1 MKRCAKLVL
10 KWLWTHSEWVSYGDY
25 RTCITAVQLMSH
37 FAPPFQNLSND
48 HHHTCIVPPSATLT
62 RASYHRLKG
71 WPVSGILLRA
81 APSTMKRV
89 ERRRDARK
97 PGIHNTLHQ
106 HRRVRKSRDSSEH
119 RRDFSI
125 FATTKDYFCSSW
137 ISYLTIKSKNKI
149 QFPGAIRDY
158 KINK

>member
-1 MKRCAKLVL
+1 MN
-10 KWLWTHSEWVSYGDY
+10 YGDY
-25 RTCITAVQLMSH
+25 RTCTTAVQLMSH

-48 HHHTCIVPPSATLT
+48 HHHTCIVPPSATLIFT
-62 RASYHRLKG
+62 QASYHRLKG

-106 HRRVRKSRDSSEH
+106 HRRVRKSKET
-119 RRDFSI
+119 
-125 FATTKDYFCSSW
+125 AVNMVG
-137 ISYLTIKSKNKI
+137 IS
-149 QFPGAIRDY
+149 QFLLRQRI
-158 KINK
+158 ISVLIELVI